1 MLGIFPY
8 LLPIAAVS
16 FGSAA
21 GAPVEVVPTGTDQPA
36 QAIGGAAGNGECPT
50 GSTGTP
56 KCYRY
61 ASEFPPE
68 SAWMS
73 LDCLISHDRA
83 DMVSYSKDGPDEAD
97 NAIAAV
103 QAVAGQ
109 AGIDPRVAF
118 AVMMQESSGKVRPII
133 GDWGKSYGLFQ
144 VQIPGVPLCDDY
156 PVNQCPSS
164 VITSQV
170 EHGIY
175 GHSGRDTA
183 PQAPGIAYWLE
194 AQGGDVGRA
203 VRGYNT
209 GSVPDPNDLTA
220 ASGTRS
226 YASDIANRLVGGLLG
241 AQHQYTCPDF

>member
-109 AGIDPRVAF
+109 AGIDPYVNPLDPSNDFPTDRAYLV
-118 AVMMQESSGKVRPII
+118 ESHS
-133 GDWGKSYGLFQ
+133 
-144 VQIPGVPLCDDY
+144 
-156 PVNQCPSS
+156 PS
-164 VITSQV
+164 
-170 EHGIY
+170 
-175 GHSGRDTA
+175 
-183 PQAPGIAYWLE
+183 
-194 AQGGDVGRA
+194 
-203 VRGYNT
+203 
-209 GSVPDPNDLTA
+209 
-220 ASGTRS
+220 
-226 YASDIANRLVGGLLG
+226 
-241 AQHQYTCPDF
+241 